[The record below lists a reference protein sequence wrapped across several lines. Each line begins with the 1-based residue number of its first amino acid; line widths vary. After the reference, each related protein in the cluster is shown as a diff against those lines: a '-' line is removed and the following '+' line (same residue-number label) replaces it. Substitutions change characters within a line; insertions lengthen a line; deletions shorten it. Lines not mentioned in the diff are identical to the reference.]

1 MVKTNR
7 LAYWAVILGLFI
19 SSLMGQAAAAD
30 RPDPYTDLSPSL
42 HPYIGLYG
50 GLTSPERLQDVR
62 GTGDLSAVKLTDL
75 TLARSTIL
83 GAKLGLFPSPKS
95 WVGVETEFFYT
106 NPHIKQQ
113 DIGFTVGGVPAGTFN
128 FAGAHV
134 RLATWAVNLILR
146 CPGERVQPYIGVGPG
161 IFWGRISGVDFGTG
175 SDTSLGLNALGG
187 ARLLLT
193 PRLAVFG
200 EYKYNRVTLDF
211 GGVGATAVDTHA
223 LYQTHHFVGGLSL
236 QF

>member
-7 LAYWAVILGLFI
+7 LAYWAVILGLLI
-19 SSLMGQAAAAD
+19 SLPVGQAAAAD

-62 GTGDLSAVKLTDL
+62 GAGNLSTLKLTDL
-75 TLARSTIL
+75 ILARSTIL

-106 NPHIKQQ
+106 NPHMKQQ
-113 DIGFTVGGVPAGTFN
+113 DITFSGAVPTATIN

-134 RLATWAVNLILR
+134 RMATWALNLIAR
-146 CPGERVQPYIGVGPG
+146 YPGERFQPYAGVGFG
-161 IFWGRISGVDFGTG
+161 IFWARISGPDVGT
-175 SDTSLGLNALGG
+175 SADTSPGLNALGG
-187 ARLLLT
+187 MRFALT
-193 PRLAVFG
+193 EHLALFG
-200 EYKYNRVTLDF
+200 EYKYNRATFDF
-211 GGVGATAVDTHA
+211 GKDVALHA
-223 LYQTHHFVGGLSL
+223 LYQAHHFVGGLSL